1 MVVFIPNGHQTVRT
15 RSNYQV
21 SSSSDR
27 SSDREDEKK
36 PSGFFEFGSLIRTAR
51 RRRIAK
57 QFFDID
63 HPAAWK

>member
-1 MVVFIPNGHQTVRT
+1 MIWELHPHGCFH
-15 RSNYQV
+15 SE
-21 SSSSDR
+21 R

-36 PSGFFEFGSLIRTAR
+36 PSGFFELGLLIRTAR

-57 QFFDID
+57 QFFEID